1 MFDIGWPELMLVAVL
16 VIVVVGPKD
25 LPRVMRTVAHYV
37 GKAKSMTREFRG
49 YVDDMVRESELDEI
63 KSQIEAGADLDA
75 GGLVENTIDPD
86 RDIQDALAFDDS
98 EFDIKED
105 SEEDSAGLDPEIY
118 GDDAAAGAAADE
130 RPDFDDQVSAGAPAD
145 ESADESAG
153 DETGGNEK
161 VAS

>member
-49 YVDDMVRESELDEI
+49 YVDDMVRETELDEI
-63 KSQIEAGADLDA
+63 KNQIQAGADLDPA
-75 GGLVENTIDPD
+75 ALMENTIDPD
-86 RDIQDALAFDDS
+86 HDIQAALEFADDDFDTG
-98 EFDIKED
+98 EFDAASD
-105 SEEDSAGLDPEIY
+105 STEFRLDDVGGVDDE
-118 GDDAAAGAAADE
+118 GADTADGADDAQTSE
-130 RPDFDDQVSAGAPAD
+130 PVSA
-145 ESADESAG
+145 EEN
-153 DETGGNEK
+153 TGGSEK

>member
-1 MFDIGWPELMLVAVL
+1 MFDIGWPELLLVAVL

-63 KSQIEAGADLDA
+63 KNQIQAGADLDPA
-75 GGLVENTIDPD
+75 ELMENTIDPD
-86 RDIQDALAFDDS
+86 HDIQDALEFADG
-98 EFDIKED
+98 EFDTGEFDGLGD
-105 SEEDSAGLDPEIY
+105 STEFGQDDVGGVDDEYGNTADAGSLGDAGTSDPVRAEED
-118 GDDAAAGAAADE
+118 
-130 RPDFDDQVSAGAPAD
+130 
-145 ESADESAG
+145 
-153 DETGGNEK
+153 TGGSEK